1 MGLQLQRQ
9 IDVLKHGRL
18 SPSTQLHNAKR
29 KSLHG
34 TDKVAPTPRS
44 FGEMGCKTMAAYR
57 AESNDAQARV
67 QKKIAAVR
75 AKAAGIVPHSEDRPP
90 SAAAQQ
96 DTNECGEI
104 DHRMDDCMQEDAPAV
119 GHAIEEELGSEDRPP
134 SDAAQQDANEC
145 GEIDHRMDDYTPEDA
160 PAVGHA
166 SEEEL
171 GHAISRSSESRSV
184 RAVGGACEWGSGRA
198 EGGAGVC
205 RSADAAGNP
214 HPHSPHPLS
223 LSSAGAAKSA
233 DPESGHMLNKA
244 AIASAAPAAAA
255 AGTFTDESSLASVLH
270 SVGLGSRL
278 PEASAWCSSAGADE
292 MGDLTDEDRQDLVAE
307 LQLPQIKARKL
318 TAALQQ
324 TEQHPHAV
332 APVRSE
338 RAPAGQQEEPL
349 SVKATFGEDIRRFP
363 VGDLTELKCRV
374 QELFQLSGPFDLKYK
389 DDDGD
394 LVAISSDSEFQEGIR
409 IAFLNKPAV
418 LHVRITAG
426 QEVDAAMVVWRPTNS
441 RRHWCSLS

>member
-57 AESNDAQARV
+57 AESNDAQAKV

-96 DTNECGEI
+96 DT
-104 DHRMDDCMQEDAPAV
+104 
-119 GHAIEEELGSEDRPP
+119 
-134 SDAAQQDANEC
+134 NEC

-223 LSSAGAAKSA
+223 LSSAGEAKSA